1 MVYST
6 IYKKRT
12 LTKMISELDLSE
24 ILNLCALV
32 DILAEN
38 ETDEKNLILN
48 QNQME
53 KELYPV
59 LDGFVKESV
68 KKFNIDDSHG
78 VGHARNV
85 AYFAKTIL
93 RELDKDKNEDKNNN
107 EDNKVF
113 LTDSVRKIIFISA
126 YLHDTVDSKYGAE
139 SNIDSLVEFL
149 KSHNISEEEIQ
160 TIKYVILHMS
170 FSKRR
175 SNISNSLPE
184 FGTTDPKLIKIC
196 EIVADAD
203 MLDTYNPLRSELY
216 QSVKFDHMKNTK
228 EYMYLVKT
236 WTKTMFVKRVLL
248 YRDVWFRT
256 DAAKNICEPFHIAAE
271 KYLLENLSDV
281 DVQDY

>member
-1 MVYST
+1 
-6 IYKKRT
+6 
-12 LTKMISELDLSE
+12 MISELDLKD
-24 ILNLCALV
+24 ILNLCAFV

-59 LDGFVKESV
+59 LDKFVKESV

-85 AYFAKTIL
+85 AYFAKIIL
-93 RELDKDKNEDKNNN
+93 KQLEKNKNKYEN
-107 EDNKVF
+107 NKVF
-113 LTDSVRKIIFISA
+113 LTDSVKKIVFISA

-139 SNIDSLVEFL
+139 SNIDLLIEFL
-149 KSHNISEEEIQ
+149 KSHDISEEEIQ

-175 SNISNSLPE
+175 SNISKSLPE

-216 QSVKFDHMKNTK
+216 QSVKFDHMKNNNK
-228 EYMYLVKT
+228 EYMYWVKT

-256 DAAKNICEPFHIAAE
+256 DVAKKLCKPFHIAAE